1 MTKILKDEKIINRI
15 LEKATEQILPSKE
28 QLREKLMSG
37 QRLRIYQG
45 FDPSAPSLHIGH
57 TVMMRKL
64 EDFRKLGHEVIFLIG
79 DYTAMIGDPD
89 KLAVRHKLSHEEV
102 LENVKQY
109 TKQASK
115 IIDIDNKENPVSVRY
130 NGEWFSKMN
139 FADYIELASNFTVQE
154 LLKRD
159 MFQRRL
165 DAEKPIFLSEFIYP
179 TMQAYDSVMLDVDIE
194 GGGNDQL
201 FNMLAGRELTL
212 KLKGK
217 EKFIITCKLLTTADG
232 QKMGK
237 SVGGAISFTDK
248 PTDIFGKVMAYP
260 DQNLVRA
267 FELLTDIEM
276 DEVAAIEKQL
286 ANGVNP
292 MEIKKRLAHEIT
304 KIMIDQES
312 ADNAKK
318 YFEDVFQK
326 RSDNEDLS
334 IVNLETESINII
346 ELLTEKLQFA
356 KSKSEA
362 RRLIEQKAV
371 RIDDQPIEDPNFL
384 VSLGNE
390 AKIVR
395 VGKKVSKITRN
406 S

>member
-1 MTKILKDEKIINRI
+1 MIKILKDEKIINRI

-37 QRLRIYQG
+37 KRLRIYQG

-79 DYTAMIGDPD
+79 DYTAMIGDPTD
-89 KLAVRHKLSHEEV
+89 KLAARHKLTHEEV

-115 IIDIDNKENPVSVRY
+115 IIDIENKENPVSVRY

-139 FADYIELASNFTVQE
+139 FADFIELASNFSVQE

-159 MFQRRL
+159 MFQKRL
-165 DAEKPIFLSEFIYP
+165 EAEKPIFLSEFIYP

-201 FNMLAGRELTL
+201 FNMLAGRELIL
-212 KLKGK
+212 RLKGK
-217 EKFIITCKLLTTADG
+217 EKFVITCKLLTTADG

-237 SVGGAISFTDK
+237 TVGGAISFVDT
-248 PTDIFGKVMAYP
+248 PQDIFGKVMAYP

-267 FELLTDIEM
+267 FEILTDIEM
-276 DEVAAIEKQL
+276 DEVAEIEKAL
-286 ANGVNP
+286 ADGTNP
-292 MEIKKRLAHEIT
+292 MEIKKRLAYEIT
-304 KIMIDQES
+304 KIMVDQQS
-312 ADNAKK
+312 ADNAQK

-326 RSDNEDLS
+326 RSDSEDL
-334 IVNLETESINII
+334 NLIKISQEKISII
-346 ELLTEKLQFA
+346 ELLTQKLMFA
-356 KSKSEA
+356 KSNSEA
-362 RRLIEQKAV
+362 RRLIDQKAV
-371 RIDDQPIEDPNFL
+371 RFDDQVIDDPNYEI
-384 VSLGNE
+384 SLNDE
-390 AKIVR
+390 TKIIR
-395 VGKKVSKITRN
+395 VGKKVCKITK
-406 S
+406 